1 MTDKANIDGEQAE
14 QGPAIG
20 SGIQRSDRCIAML
33 RSALA
38 GTRLLDHV
46 VRSLFKRVDVLVSQ
60 NQTFISFLLLKPRQV
75 LMLAGI
81 RCAGAGGGGPGH

>member
-1 MTDKANIDGEQAE
+1 MTDKATIDGEQPK
-14 QGPAIG
+14 QGPVNT
-20 SGIQRSDRCIAML
+20 SGMLRSCRYIAML

-38 GTRLLDHV
+38 GTRLLSRV
-46 VRSLFKRVDVLVSQ
+46 GRSLFKRVDVLVSQ
-60 NQTFISFLLLKPRQV
+60 NQTFISFLLLKPKQV